1 MSDDR
6 RKERGPNKILAI
18 AEHVDVNLPDYS
30 SKFKR
35 GALMIQLYFD
45 FDNLIDKCHVTCN
58 YKQSLK
64 SFSLY
69 FSDMEVF

>member
-1 MSDDR
+1 M
-6 RKERGPNKILAI
+6 KEERNVILKRFWQLQNMWMLIYQITAQ
-18 AEHVDVNLPDYS
+18 N
-30 SKFKR
+30 SKEV
-35 GALMIQLYFD
+35 ALMIQLYFD

-69 FSDMEVF
+69 FSDTEVF